1 MIALTKQRRITILM
15 AALIVLM
22 GLIPLQ
28 ASAAGTGKAASLKT
42 VQVESQP
49 IRLVFDGK
57 ELALPKGQYAFIYQD
72 RTYIPVRYLSYA
84 LLKQVGWDGDKFQV
98 TISDPNRA
106 ELAELKK
113 QLLSA
118 SGGKTS
124 TVKQKL
130 TMIFREATLVFDGK
144 TKSLPQG
151 QSLFIHEGSM
161 YVPLRFLAESI
172 GTKIEWDP
180 DNRTVTGQSK
190 AYQVSQG
197 GSTDETDDESDGA
210 GSNGNGSVGGGSG
223 SGGGGGGGGLPSK
236 PSYEQITSNAEAR
249 LYTLKSG
256 CMDTLFDTALKYADA
271 DEADKAALYAELEG
285 ELATCT
291 ADFERVVSE
300 TSAALTA
307 GGYST
312 DIIAEYRAEFEAE
325 LEAGRKI
332 AESL

>member
-1 MIALTKQRRITILM
+1 MKKQRITILM
-15 AALIVLM
+15 AALIVLI
-22 GLIPLQ
+22 GLVPVH
-28 ASAAGTGKAASLKT
+28 ASAAGTSGAPSPKT

-49 IRLVFDGK
+49 IRLVFDDK
-57 ELALPKGQYAFIYQD
+57 ELSLPKGLYAFLYQD
-72 RTYIPVRYLSYA
+72 RTYIPIRYLSYA
-84 LLKQVGWDGDKFQV
+84 LLKQVGWDGDKFEV
-98 TISDPNRA
+98 TISEPNQA

-144 TKSLPQG
+144 TKALPKG

-172 GTKIEWDP
+172 GTKIDWDP
-180 DNRTVTGQSK
+180 DTRTVRGQSK
-190 AYQVSQG
+190 AYLASQG
-197 GSTDETDDESDGA
+197 GGKDEPDEETGGA
-210 GSNGNGSVGGGSG
+210 GGNSSGSGNGTVGGGT
-223 SGGGGGGGGLPSK
+223 GGGLPGK
-236 PSYEQITSNAEAR
+236 ASYEQITSNAEAR
-249 LYTLKSG
+249 LYALKSS
-256 CMDTLFDTALKYADA
+256 CQSTLLDTAVKYVDA
-271 DEADKAALYAELEG
+271 DEADKAALYAELQA
-285 ELATCT
+285 ELAACMT
-291 ADFERVVSE
+291 DFEKVLNE

-325 LEAGRKI
+325 LEAGRKL